1 MYRSGGRVSSLRD
14 HIGPRASAGPWAS
27 AAPLVAFAVLD
38 FACRLGLASLLELL
52 PPAVALPQSL
62 VASALG
68 VGVDLVV
75 VLPAYALLAFA
86 PSRATRALSCTVFT
100 ASMAIVVADSIYFFN
115 TFEHIEPVLFNN
127 INASS
132 IPGLASGAGARAFA
146 IATALSALGLT
157 AIVWTHASWQHHLA
171 QVRRRGWSLAL
182 AAGAVASAVLGLSDV
197 RVEMPKRAGGV
208 ENHRD
213 ETRNAYLAKV
223 SAPILAGFFGA
234 LHDRADLER
243 PSEPKAPLDYAA
255 DERMLLED
263 LGLLRAKRVAP
274 DRKSAFDRVVFLV
287 MESLPAAYLHYYN
300 SAIPAEAT
308 PFLDGLLR
316 RHPHA
321 DRFFTANMPTDYGL
335 NSLFLSRLAP
345 DWRGGR
351 ESLFSVLRRE
361 AGFESYFVRA
371 VTKHYG
377 NQLITYPRIFGFDHF
392 VAFEE
397 LQSRYQSRWHSGW
410 GANNATVYEEGMRIL
425 TEKRDRKLVLVLKT
439 IDLHQPGT
447 FQGIPRK
454 HLPETLQ
461 QRDVPILNT
470 LRWVDRCAQAFFED
484 LEKRGLFSDRTLVIV
499 TSDHGPHPG
508 ASYRD
513 LVPRDE
519 YRRLGRLPLIFVARD
534 ASALRDLDVDG
545 HSSQLDLAPTIL
557 ELLGVATPPGFV
569 GRSLLGRDPERF
581 RLGLYRDEFFYASAR
596 TSFSETVAGEGASET
611 LRNRAIRKWLHNQD
625 DRELALLARR
635 SD

>member
-1 MYRSGGRVSSLRD
+1 VASLRD
-14 HIGPRASAGPWAS
+14 PIDRFASAGPWTF
-27 AAPLVAFAVLD
+27 AAPLAAFAVLD

-52 PPAVALPQSL
+52 RPSVGLPQSL
-62 VASALG
+62 GASALG
-68 VGVDLVV
+68 TGVDLVFL
-75 VLPAYALLAFA
+75 LPAYAVLAFA
-86 PSRATRALSCTVFT
+86 PCRATRALSCAVFT
-100 ASMAIVVADSIYFFN
+100 ASLAILVADTIYFFN

-127 INASS
+127 INGSS
-132 IPGLASGAGARAFA
+132 ILGFVAGPVA
-146 IATALSALGLT
+146 IATVFSALVLA
-157 AIVWTHASWQHHLA
+157 AIVWTHASWQ
-171 QVRRRGWSLAL
+171 RRAANGRQRGWGLAL
-182 AAGAVASAVLGLSDV
+182 AAGAAASAALGLSEV
-197 RVEMPKRAGGV
+197 HVEMPKQAGGV
-208 ENHRD
+208 EIHRD

-223 SAPILAGFFGA
+223 SEPILGGFFGA
-234 LHDRADLER
+234 LHDRVDLER
-243 PSEPKAPLDYAA
+243 PSEPKAPLEYAA
-255 DERMLLED
+255 DERTLLEE
-263 LGLLRAKRVAP
+263 LGLLRATEAP
-274 DRKSAFDRVVFLV
+274 PGRKPAFDRVVFLV
-287 MESLPAAYLHYYN
+287 MESMPAAYLHHYN

-308 PFLDGLLR
+308 PFLDDLLR

-321 DRFFTANMPTDYGL
+321 DRFFTTNMPTDYGL

-361 AGFESYFVRA
+361 AGFESHFVRA

-397 LQSRYQSRWHSGW
+397 LQSRYRSQWHSGW
-410 GANNATVYEEGMRIL
+410 GANNATVYEEGLRIL
-425 TEKRDRKLVLVLKT
+425 AEKRNRKLVLVLKT

-454 HLPETLQ
+454 HLPEALQ
-461 QRDVPILNT
+461 QRDVPILNS

-484 LEKRGLFSDRTLVIV
+484 LEKRGLWSDRTLVIV

-534 ASALRDLDVDG
+534 ATALRDLDVDG
-545 HSSQLDLAPTIL
+545 LSSQVDLAPTIL
-557 ELLGVATPPGFV
+557 ELLGVAAPPGFV

-581 RLGLYRDEFFYASAR
+581 RLGLYRDEFSYASAR
-596 TSFSETVAGEGASET
+596 VSFSETVAGDSASGT

-625 DRELALLARR
+625 ARKLALLAHH